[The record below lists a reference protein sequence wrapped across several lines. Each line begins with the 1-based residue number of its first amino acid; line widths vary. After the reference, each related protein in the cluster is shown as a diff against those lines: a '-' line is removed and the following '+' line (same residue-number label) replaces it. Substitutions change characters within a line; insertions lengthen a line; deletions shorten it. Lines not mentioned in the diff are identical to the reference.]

1 VDWLG
6 HVATPRPGDC
16 HLVHCCNLGRHS
28 ECWARWSPHPRSHRS
43 GGAVLLGSGSA
54 CYRPR
59 SIVLSGCLVGLIAS
73 VELGVVF
80 GPNELA
86 TEEDQGGVIEHS
98 QVPAGI
104 VGENHE
110 VSRCP
115 DFDSG

>member
-1 VDWLG
+1 MSAPTQG
-6 HVATPRPGDC
+6 FQR
-16 HLVHCCNLGRHS
+16 R
-28 ECWARWSPHPRSHRS
+28 SP
-43 GGAVLLGSGSA
+43 SGSDSHDPQSRA
-54 CYRPR
+54 RPTLSNTCLDVGR
-59 SIVLSGCLVGLIAS
+59 LKLWAVPLGITIVLSGFLVGLIAS

-115 DFDSG
+115 YFDSG

>member
-1 VDWLG
+1 MDDLVMLIG
-6 HVATPRPGDC
+6 GEESGRMVEIGVAAAEASSSSSTPCPLARRVPEVCVVARDHNC
-16 HLVHCCNLGRHS
+16 S
-28 ECWARWSPHPRSHRS
+28 ERF
-43 GGAVLLGSGSA
+43 
-54 CYRPR
+54 
-59 SIVLSGCLVGLIAS
+59 LVGLIGS

-80 GPNELA
+80 GPDELA

-104 VGENHE
+104 VGEDNE